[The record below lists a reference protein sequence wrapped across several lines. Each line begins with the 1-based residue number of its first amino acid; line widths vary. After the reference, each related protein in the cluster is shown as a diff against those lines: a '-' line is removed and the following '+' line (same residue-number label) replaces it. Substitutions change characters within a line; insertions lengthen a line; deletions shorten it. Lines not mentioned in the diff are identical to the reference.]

1 MKNSPS
7 VFQLLLIFILS
18 SVLLTVQAASKSDLA
33 KEKRW
38 ENQIVDSLMVG
49 EDIKLKADG
58 VEFLGLYAEP
68 ATDYSKGAV
77 IILHGIGVHP
87 AWPDVIEPLRT
98 ELPDLGWHTLSLQMP
113 VLNNEAKEEEYSPL
127 YQEVPARIQAGIE
140 FLKRKGIRN
149 IVLLGHSTGV
159 TMASYYLSTKN
170 DPTVKVFAMLS
181 GGFGMPKV
189 TNMDSLKHFKKIKNV
204 RIIDVYGSEDLKP
217 VLEAIIVRNPLGNKI
232 HQGHYQQLKI
242 EGANHFYNGK
252 QDELVNGLN
261 VRLTKIMKQ

>member
-1 MKNSPS
+1 MKKAQL
-7 VFQLLLIFILS
+7 VFQSLLIFILS
-18 SVLLTVQAASKSDLA
+18 SVLLTANAASKSDLA

-38 ENQIVDSLMVG
+38 KDQIVDSLMVG

-127 YQEVPARIQAGIE
+127 YLEVPARIQAGIE

-149 IVLLGHSTGV
+149 IVLIGHSTGA

-189 TNMDSLKHFKKIKNV
+189 TNMDSLEHFKKIKNV
-204 RIIDVYGSEDLKP
+204 RIIDVYGSEDRKP
-217 VLEAIIVRNPLGNKI
+217 VLEAIIVRNPLGKKM

-242 EGANHFYNGK
+242 EDANHFYNGK
-252 QDELVNGLN
+252 QNELVNRLN
-261 VRLTKIMKQ
+261 IRLTKIMKH